1 MMTST
6 FTLLVGMICLY
17 VFGSFMMGSIQRQSA
32 EILGGVGTFQLT
44 ERNVYQLVLK
54 LFFLILVVLAPLVLT
69 ILATSITSHI
79 VQDGGR
85 FDFQWQRLTL
95 DISKIN
101 PLNGVKR
108 LFNKTALVEI
118 LKSFLKLLI
127 IGWIAYRVLADEVQN
142 IALLADADMVAILAY
157 MGRVAFKIVVHTCG
171 IMLIVSILDLM
182 YVKWNYINDLKMTKQ
197 EVKDEH
203 KEQENPEIK
212 GQIKKMQYQA
222 ARRRMT
228 KIIPTADVV
237 ITNPTHYAVALK
249 YDRQRMIAPVVIAKG
264 VDIMAQAIKKI
275 AQESD
280 VVLVENR
287 FLARELYEQ
296 VDENDAIPETLYAA
310 VAEVLAY
317 VYRLKGKA

>member
-1 MMTST
+1 MTST
-6 FTLLVGMICLY
+6 FTLLVGMVCLY
-17 VFGSFMMGSIQRQSA
+17 VFGSFMMGSIARQSA
-32 EILGGVGTFQLT
+32 EILGGVGSFELT
-44 ERNVYQLVLK
+44 ERNVYLLLLR
-54 LFFLILVVLAPLVLT
+54 LFFLLLVVLAPLVLT
-69 ILATSITSHI
+69 ILSTSLASHV

-85 FDFQWQRLTL
+85 LEFRWERLRL
-95 DISKIN
+95 DGTKLN
-101 PLNGVKR
+101 PLNGFKR

-118 LKSFLKLLI
+118 IKSFLKLLV

-142 IALLADADMVAILAY
+142 IALLAEADMVTIVAY
-157 MGRVAFKIVVHTCG
+157 MGHVAFKIVVHTCG
-171 IMLIVSILDLM
+171 IMLIISVLDLM

-212 GQIKKMQYQA
+212 GQIKKMQFQA
-222 ARRRMT
+222 AKRRMT

-249 YDRQRMIAPVVIAKG
+249 YDRQRMIAPLVVAKG

-275 AQESD
+275 AQEHG
-280 VVLVENR
+280 VTLVENR
-287 FLARELYEQ
+287 FLARELYDQ
-296 VDENDAIPETLYAA
+296 VEENEAIPETLYAA

-317 VYRLKGKA
+317 VYRLKGSG